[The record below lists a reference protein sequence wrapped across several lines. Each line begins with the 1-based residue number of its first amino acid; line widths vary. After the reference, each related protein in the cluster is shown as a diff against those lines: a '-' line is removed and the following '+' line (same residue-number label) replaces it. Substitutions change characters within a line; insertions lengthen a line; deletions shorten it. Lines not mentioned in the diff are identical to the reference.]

1 MAIGMAA
8 IYTIGLAIYAIA
20 SALHHW
26 YVTVPAV
33 IVITVLVLHYQSKQ
47 RKPPANTSQARW
59 SNRR

>member
-1 MAIGMAA
+1 MRGVIGIVAVGMAA
-8 IYTIGLAIYAIA
+8 TYTIGLA
-20 SALHHW
+20 LHFW